1 MDPSQEFGFSSER
14 SPDKATYYPAHLME
28 PMTESLMLLDLDL
41 NSSSNPSVVEL
52 EAAIETGKPTV
63 SLPFR
68 IPAGFG
74 LDSTHNVLMMYHP
87 GIPLES
93 EPEFQPRD
101 VALLLVS
108 MDMLAKRMTAGL
120 PRYGVSV
127 YLFDEREAN
136 EGALFLIGVDLSKDQ
151 YDNVYFRPEVKLQE
165 LLSSKGSLMQQQ
177 LVKVASSQWHV
188 VVVALEGEFEPS
200 TTPVVVAGISMVVAC
215 FSVSFWIWWDSKRN
229 RTMQMIGRKAEAEKA
244 AVKLQG
250 AQDRARAEQ
259 ELNDYIAHE
268 IRNPLAAAMSA
279 CSFVKSAVNE
289 VPPMRAKDSQD
300 SVREDV
306 GIIDSSLTFINDL
319 LRSMLDMHKA
329 ECMKMDISMA
339 PADLKRDVLE
349 PVAAMLSQ
357 RDSNFTVEVD
367 CPENLIVSTDKLR
380 LKQVVI
386 NLGRNSSKFV
396 ERGFIRFVATVV
408 HHRIRIYVE
417 DSGPGIP
424 YEKRANLFNKFQD
437 SLDVLEQGTGMGL
450 CLCKNLTEL
459 LGGDIW
465 LDESYDSGLFKCP
478 GSRFVIDTNSPPL
491 SIDEC
496 HEFLLCTEAFDDENK
511 DTLRRLLRET
521 GNLPQLTT
529 AESKEKMELPAD
541 FSVLFVDDDMVLRK
555 LFGRSVKKV
564 IDTWDIKEAA
574 NGEAAIQMLK
584 THSFDL
590 IFVDQYMSSA
600 EKTLLGTETVRALR
614 SQGVKSRICG
624 LSAND
629 MERQFLAAGADFF
642 LQKPF
647 PCKSD
652 ELRRVLIRIGCS
664 DCPSDYMIE
673 RDIASVQCKVAVQEC
688 DEKSNCP

>member
-1 MDPSQEFGFSSER
+1 MDPSQEFGFSSKK
-14 SPDKATYYPAHLME
+14 SPDEATYYPAHFME
-28 PMTESLMLLDLDL
+28 PMTERISLLDLNL
-41 NSSSNPSVVEL
+41 NSSSNPSVAEL
-52 EAAIETGKPTV
+52 VAALETGKPTV
-63 SLPFR
+63 SLPLR
-68 IPAGFG
+68 IPGGFG
-74 LDSTHNVLMMYHP
+74 LDSTHNILTMYHP

-93 EPEFQPRD
+93 EPAFLPRN

-108 MDMLAKRMTAGL
+108 MDMLSKRMTAGI
-120 PRYGVSV
+120 PPYGVSV
-127 YLFDEREAN
+127 YLFDDREAS
-136 EGALFLIGVDLSKDQ
+136 EETTMFLIGVDLSKTPSDT
-151 YDNVYFRPEVKLQE
+151 DYFRPEVTLQE
-165 LLSSKGSLMQQQ
+165 LLSSKGSLMQHE

-188 VVVALEGEFEPS
+188 VVIALEGEYEPS

-229 RTMQMIGRKAEAEKA
+229 RKIQLIGRKAEAEKA
-244 AVKLQG
+244 AVKLHS

-289 VPPMRAKDSQD
+289 TPPMCEKESQD

-329 ECMKMDISMA
+329 ESMKMDINLS
-339 PADLKRDVLE
+339 PADLKRDILE
-349 PVAAMLSQ
+349 PVAAMLYQ
-357 RDSNFTVEVD
+357 RDSNFTVEID

-424 YEKRANLFNKFQD
+424 NEKRANLFNKFQD

-465 LDESYDSGLFKCP
+465 LDESYDSGLFDCP
-478 GSRFVIDTNSPPL
+478 GSRFVIDTNSPPM
-491 SIDEC
+491 SIEEC
-496 HEFLLCTEAFDDENK
+496 QEFLLSTEAFEDEKK
-511 DTLRRLLRET
+511 DTLRRLLRES
-521 GNLPQLTT
+521 GNLSHPLV
-529 AESKEKMELPAD
+529 AESKEAIELPAD

-564 IDTWDIKEAA
+564 VDTWDIKEAA

-584 THSFDL
+584 TRSFDL

-652 ELRRVLIRIGCS
+652 ELRRALIRIGFS
-664 DCPSDYMIE
+664 DRSSSYMSEEDKGSARI
-673 RDIASVQCKVAVQEC
+673 KVAAQC
-688 DEKSNCP
+688 DEKSDTS